1 MVDASGYTGDATL
14 TSPIIDVSS
23 LTSPELTFY
32 LISDDEGNGYSSTLT
47 VTANGDTVVTYSGNT
62 SGWEQK
68 IIDLSAYTT
77 TVQLGFI
84 FSEVSD
90 GNAYFD
96 DIAIDDVSVHETPS
110 CTAPTGIVSSNI
122 LVDGADINWTA
133 GATESAWNLE
143 YGASG
148 YTQGTGSDI
157 ALTATNYSITG
168 LLSNTTYDVYVQAD
182 CGGDQSPWSGPHSFT
197 TACGSITTFPH
208 NEDFTSG
215 NTSLNC
221 WEVVNGGDANTWIFS
236 TNGEAAIQ
244 YSSTAHDD
252 YLISQNGIFKLVL
265 LIELLL
271 KQEMQIWKLAE
282 QFDLFYP
289 HQVHLQLTLQRQ

>member
-1 MVDASGYTGDATL
+1 MLVNEWRREDWLFNTSGPNHVGNAGTITGSTTSGNYYAVVDASGSDGDATL

-32 LISDDEGNGYSSTLT
+32 LISDDEGMGYSSTLT
-47 VTANGDTVVTYSGNT
+47 VTANGNTVVTYSGNT

-90 GNAYFD
+90 PNAYFD
-96 DIAIDDVSVHETPS
+96 DIAIDDVSIHETPS

-122 LVDGADINWTA
+122 LLDGADINWTA

-148 YTQGTGSDI
+148 YTQGTGTSI

-182 CGGDQSPWSGPHSFT
+182 CGSDQSPWSGPHSFN
-197 TACGSITTFPH
+197 TALWS
-208 NEDFTSG
+208 NYY
-215 NTSLNC
+215 L
-221 WEVVNGGDANTWIFS
+221 
-236 TNGEAAIQ
+236 
-244 YSSTAHDD
+244 SS
-252 YLISQNGIFKLVL
+252 
-265 LIELLL
+265 
-271 KQEMQIWKLAE
+271 
-282 QFDLFYP
+282 
-289 HQVHLQLTLQRQ
+289 